1 MAPARPQKADLGARV
16 RGFRL
21 QFQVLGL
28 GFEVL
33 GPDFKVLGLGFE
45 VLGPGFEVVG
55 LKPRSPNPLHHKNTV
70 KHEEIP
76 KSTHKGAGA
85 HSKTRAKRIFLH
97 FRRILRGFWRYGR
110 TGVQRKGGRGE
121 GKPSPIKRV

>member
-1 MAPARPQKADLGARV
+1 MAPARHPKADLGARV

-76 KSTHKGAGA
+76 QKN
-85 HSKTRAKRIFLH
+85 
-97 FRRILRGFWRYGR
+97 
-110 TGVQRKGGRGE
+110 
-121 GKPSPIKRV
+121 P

>member
-1 MAPARPQKADLGARV
+1 MAPARHPKADLGARV

-21 QFQVLGL
+21 QFQVLEP

-33 GPDFKVLGLGFE
+33 GPGFEVLGLGFE
-45 VLGPGFEVVG
+45 VLGPGFEVLG

-76 KSTHKGAGA
+76 
-85 HSKTRAKRIFLH
+85 
-97 FRRILRGFWRYGR
+97 
-110 TGVQRKGGRGE
+110 QND
-121 GKPSPIKRV
+121 P